1 MRGKL
6 AALGF
11 VYLLVMAAVGGPM
24 QQAQFVAF
32 EAEGVLAAEPAQA
45 LTLRIGT
52 QALALQRTAEGWN
65 VEGKALPPALLPRVN
80 LAVKFLHTAKPV
92 RVLEGADLHDLDF
105 AALGF
110 DDQSLSVSVQ
120 IDRTERTLSFGKPMT
135 GAVRQAFVATSSARS
150 AIAIACA
157 RKRLFSRR
165 RIGICTRIHFA

>member
-120 IDRTERTLSFGKPMT
+120 IDRTERTLSFGKPTPEGSLQYLRVDGQDKVYLMSRFV
-135 GAVRQAFVATSSARS
+135 GEEWAAVWAG
-150 AIAIACA
+150 
-157 RKRLFSRR
+157 L
-165 RIGICTRIHFA
+165 H

>member
-6 AALGF
+6 TALCAALGF

-32 EAEGVLAAEPAQA
+32 EAEGVLAGDPVQA
-45 LTLRIGT
+45 LTLRLGA
-52 QALALQRTAEGWN
+52 QSLALQRTSDGWTVN
-65 VEGKALPPALLPRVN
+65 AKPLPPALLPRVN

-120 IDRTERTLSFGKPMT
+120 IDRTERTLSFGKPTPEGSLQYLRVDGQDKVYLMSRFV
-135 GAVRQAFVATSSARS
+135 GEEWAAVWAG
-150 AIAIACA
+150 
-157 RKRLFSRR
+157 L
-165 RIGICTRIHFA
+165 H

>member
-32 EAEGVLAAEPAQA
+32 EAEGVLAAEPTAVRA
-45 LTLRIGT
+45 LTLRLGT
-52 QALALQRTAEGWN
+52 QGLALQRVGEGWN
-65 VEGKALPPALLPRVN
+65 VEGKPLPPALLPRVD

-110 DDQSLSVSVQ
+110 DDQSLSVSVE
-120 IDRTERTLSFGKPMT
+120 IDRTERTLSFGKPTPEGSLQYLRVDGQDKVYLMSRFV
-135 GAVRQAFVATSSARS
+135 GEEWAAVWAG
-150 AIAIACA
+150 
-157 RKRLFSRR
+157 L
-165 RIGICTRIHFA
+165 H